1 MGSGSGPTQARA
13 YSEIDVDVADF
24 PRLGKRM
31 VWRGTEVEIYDASD
45 AQEFGP
51 LEG

>member
-1 MGSGSGPTQARA
+1 MGGEAL
-13 YSEIDVDVADF
+13 DVDVADF

-31 VWRGTEVEIYDASD
+31 VRRGMEVEIYDASD
-45 AQEFGP
+45 AKEFGP